1 MLIKE
6 NDVKEILDKHN
17 INVKGVLHI
26 GAHKCEEMPFYCNTL
41 NIPPTQIIW
50 IDAIQ
55 NEVYLSSH
63 KGFPN
68 VFCNVI
74 SDKDNESILF
84 YRTNNNQ
91 SSSIL
96 ELGTHRQE
104 HPNVHVVETT
114 QMNTITIDSFFSNNG
129 FDARNF
135 NFWNL
140 DIQGAE
146 YKALLGGIASLPFV
160 DALYLEVNV
169 KELYKGCTL
178 LPELDKFLTTH
189 GFTMTKIIM
198 TRHGWGDAL
207 FIRLKN

>member
-1 MLIKE
+1 MLIE
-6 NDVKEILDKHN
+6 GYDVKDILNDHK

-26 GAHKCEEMPFYCNTL
+26 GAHKCEEMPFYCNIL
-41 NIPPTQIIW
+41 NILPTQIIW

-55 NEVYLSSH
+55 HEVNLSTY
-63 KGFPN
+63 KGIPN

-74 SDKDNESILF
+74 SDTDNESVVF
-84 YRTNNNQ
+84 YKTNNVQ

-104 HPNVHVVETT
+104 HPDVFVVETT
-114 QMNTITIDSFFSNNG
+114 QMNTITIDSFFSKNG

-160 DALYLEVNV
+160 DALYLEVNSN
-169 KELYKGCTL
+169 ELYKGCTL
-178 LPELDKFLTTH
+178 LPELDDFLTTH
-189 GFTMTKIIM
+189 GFTRNKTIM
-198 TRHGWGDAL
+198 THHGWGDAL
-207 FIRLKN
+207 YIRLKN